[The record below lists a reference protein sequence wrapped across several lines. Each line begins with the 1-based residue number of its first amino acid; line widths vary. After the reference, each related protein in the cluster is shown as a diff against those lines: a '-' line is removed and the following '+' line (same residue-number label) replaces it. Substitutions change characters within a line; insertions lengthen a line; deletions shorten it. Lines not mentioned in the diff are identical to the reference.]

1 MRRVLV
7 DTNVIVSAL
16 IFPGSTPA
24 RALSMVMEREHLVLS
39 DWILDELREVVERKW
54 PGRLSVLETFI
65 TAIGF
70 EVLPVGAPGVVMRD
84 AADQPILDAAI
95 AGAVDVIV
103 TGDKDF
109 LALAIDRPLILTA
122 REYVDSVEAG

>member
-1 MRRVLV
+1 MSNWCSATGFS
-7 DTNVIVSAL
+7 TNCVKLSNESGRIGSRLSAL
-16 IFPGSTPA
+16 E
-24 RALSMVMEREHLVLS
+24 M
-39 DWILDELREVVERKW
+39 
-54 PGRLSVLETFI
+54 FI
-65 TAIGF
+65 TATGF